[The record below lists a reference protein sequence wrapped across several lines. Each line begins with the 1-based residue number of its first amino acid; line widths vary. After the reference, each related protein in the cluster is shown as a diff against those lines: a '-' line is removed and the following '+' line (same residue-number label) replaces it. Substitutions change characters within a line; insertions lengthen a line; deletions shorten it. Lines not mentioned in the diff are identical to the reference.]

1 MCSHCACLLPREEKH
16 KDLCF
21 VEGPAPFGSSWVKHY
36 CMYQKTAKKFNMIP
50 FEHRS
55 GGKLGDGE
63 VFFLKECTKRYTVSI
78 DRRFCFDIEAAD

>member
-1 MCSHCACLLPREEKH
+1 MLSLAEQGSNVFSLCLLPHEENH

-36 CMYQKTAKKFNMIP
+36 CMYRKTAKKFNMIP

-55 GGKLGDGE
+55 GGKL
-63 VFFLKECTKRYTVSI
+63 VSI
-78 DRRFCFDIEAAD
+78 